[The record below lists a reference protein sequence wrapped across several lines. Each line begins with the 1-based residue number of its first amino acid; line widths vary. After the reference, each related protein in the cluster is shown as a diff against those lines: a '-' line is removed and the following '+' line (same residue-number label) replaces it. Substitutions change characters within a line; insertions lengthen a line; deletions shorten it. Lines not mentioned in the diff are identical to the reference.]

1 MYGGCRRD
9 GCLLVAEEKE
19 TVQETATNR
28 DDTAAKAAAE
38 TRGKAAGA
46 GSFGAELRR
55 LRRLRGLSLS
65 QLSELVHYSRGY
77 LSRLENGR
85 QTASREVARACDRV
99 LNAGGA
105 LLAWVPDRGRR
116 RADRTAA
123 GRGTAGEGTA
133 SGTEVRCPYPGAAAF
148 GTDDAGRFF
157 GRERVVAR
165 LVGLLADRLSGGGPL
180 VLAAPSG
187 AGTTSLLA
195 AGLVPAL
202 ARGVLPLPDAAVPGV
217 VMFTPTATPY
227 RTLLD
232 RLAEALERPP
242 AAPSGGPAAS
252 PVGRARHGPVVVI
265 VDQFEEVFTRC
276 RDEAE
281 RERFVR
287 LLCDLSTGWNGEPP
301 AALVV
306 LGVRADHLERC
317 RAYPGLAAALQ
328 TGRLDLGAM
337 RPDELREAI
346 TRPATAA
353 GLELEPG
360 LVELLLRD
368 VGASADGYDPGAL
381 PLLAQ
386 ALLATWQQRS
396 GRTLTVAG
404 YQLAGGVHGAAVTV
418 AERAYASLR
427 SADRDR
433 ARRLLLR
440 LVQVGEDGR
449 LTRHRVARARL
460 LRHVPD
466 AVAVLDAFA
475 RARVV
480 TLDEHHVE
488 LTHEALLE
496 GWPRLRGWIDAD
508 RAGLRMRQRLT
519 EAAEAWEQ
527 DGRDPCHLYRG
538 TPLTAALEW
547 AADPRHRHVLS
558 AMERAFLQAS
568 ARAADRDTPRR
579 YGRLLRRL
587 ITMMAL
593 VLSAAITVS
602 SAPAHL
608 VSRTETRPRPTA
620 PGGLPREVRPDAAPH
635 GAGTAVPPVSRAC
648 ARAPGAPARPG
659 GTTCPNRDD
668 PTGHRRTVTRRP
680 SDGDRDGSTAEPSN
694 AAAAVPNASPLRCA
708 VAVTACPV
716 PETA

>member
-1 MYGGCRRD
+1 M
-9 GCLLVAEEKE
+9 AEEKE
-19 TVQETATNR
+19 TVQETAANR
-28 DDTAAKAAAE
+28 DDTAARTAAE

-85 QTASREVARACDRV
+85 QAASREVARACDRV

-116 RADRTAA
+116 RAARQ
-123 GRGTAGEGTA
+123 GTTGEGTA
-133 SGTEVRCPYPGAAAF
+133 SGTEVRCPYPGTAAF

-165 LVGLLADRLSGGGPL
+165 LVGLLADRLGGGGPL

-232 RLAEALERPP
+232 RLAEAAERPP
-242 AAPSGGPAAS
+242 AAPSPGPATS
-252 PVGRARHGPVVVI
+252 PDGRARRGPVVVI

-287 LLCDLSTGWNGEPP
+287 LLCDLSTSWNGEPP

-317 RAYPGLAAALQ
+317 RAYPGLAAALRD
-328 TGRLDLGAM
+328 GRLDLGAM
-337 RPDELREAI
+337 RPDELRDAI

-368 VGASADGYDPGAL
+368 IGASADGYDPGAL
-381 PLLAQ
+381 PLLAH

-404 YQLAGGVHGAAVTV
+404 YQLAGGVHGAAVAA

-449 LTRHRVARARL
+449 LTRHRVTRARL

-466 AVAVLDAFA
+466 AVGVLDAFA

-508 RAGLRMRQRLT
+508 RTGLRIRQRLT

-538 TPLTAALEW
+538 TPLTVALEW
-547 AADPRHRHVLS
+547 AADPRHRHQLS

-587 ITMMAL
+587 IAMMAL

-608 VSRTETRPRPTA
+608 VSRPETRPRPTA
-620 PGGLPREVRPDAAPH
+620 PGGKPRGMPGGLPRGMGPDATPQS
-635 GAGTAVPPVSRAC
+635 AGTAEPPGSRAC
-648 ARAPGAPARPG
+648 TRAPGAPAQPG
-659 GTTCPNRDD
+659 GAACPNRHDPAGARAGDD
-668 PTGHRRTVTRRP
+668 QAAAGRRP
-680 SDGDRDGSTAEPSN
+680 GRGHGQADVRRRGRSGRLPAPQRRRDRMSGGRKRRGR
-694 AAAAVPNASPLRCA
+694 SPAL
-708 VAVTACPV
+708 P
-716 PETA
+716 